1 MTGVQTCALPI
12 CIFPNPHRASEAL
25 EEERVKRAI
34 DTFIE
39 YRRHEVLLTLAV
51 AWGVL
56 LLMVFTL
63 LVTIRIAFSI
73 F

>member
-1 MTGVQTCALPI
+1 MHKPFSS
-12 CIFPNPHRASEAL
+12 IFPNPHRASEAL

-34 DTFIE
+34 DTFID
-39 YRRHEVLLTLAV
+39 YRRREVLLVLGIV
-51 AWGVL
+51 WGL
-56 LLMVFTL
+56 FLLMVFTL